1 MTLESLG
8 LLKEQHDII
17 LLTFPGEERHYEIED
32 LVYGVSDTRVT
43 GPSEGT
49 V

>member
-1 MTLESLG
+1 MTLDSLG
-8 LLKEQHDII
+8 LLKEQYDII
-17 LLTFPGEERHYEIED
+17 LLAFPCEERHYEIED
-32 LVYGVSDTRVT
+32 LVNGVSDTRVT

>member
-1 MTLESLG
+1 MTLELLG
-8 LLKEQHDII
+8 LLKEQYDII
-17 LLTFPGEERHYEIED
+17 LLEFPGEERHYEIED

-43 GPSEGT
+43 GPTEGT

>member
-1 MTLESLG
+1 M
-8 LLKEQHDII
+8 I
-17 LLTFPGEERHYEIED
+17 LYCWHFPGEERHYEIED

-43 GPSEGT
+43 WPSEGT

>member
-1 MTLESLG
+1 MTLELLA
-8 LLKEQHDII
+8 LLKEQYDII
-17 LLTFPGEERHYEIED
+17 LLEFPGEERHYEIED